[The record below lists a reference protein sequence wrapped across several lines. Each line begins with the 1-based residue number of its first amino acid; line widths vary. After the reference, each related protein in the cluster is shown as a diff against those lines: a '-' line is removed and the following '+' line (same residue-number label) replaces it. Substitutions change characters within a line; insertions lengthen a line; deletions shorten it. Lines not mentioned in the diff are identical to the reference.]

1 MKNIHKTDLDSSS
14 FEYNLIEE
22 ENQDFEE
29 NKNFGNFSIVL
40 IEKEEEKSITIPFS
54 FKINESNDK
63 LLPTFQYETNDYI
76 LGIRHLLIIKCEE
89 YNSTNYT
96 GLFIG
101 KQKDN
106 NFIEQK
112 TVNEKYNTIFDNID
126 IEIKFPKQTF
136 YFGEKINFEF
146 KSDSKHTFGR
156 NWNFNQTL
164 YRKIEWVGY
173 VKNTLIDEEIF
184 DGNHVSEE
192 KYKYYEGDEYDD
204 YLFGYYSFPII
215 FSFLCNPIGGATGAI
230 GGAITLKNTSLILG
244 SLLGGGAGCVI
255 GCVGGFL
262 LGMLM
267 NEYSPKKTKFSEKY
281 ELESSK

>member
-54 FKINESNDK
+54 FKINENNDK
-63 LLPTFQYETNDYI
+63 LLPTFQYENNDYI

-89 YNSTNYT
+89 YNS
-96 GLFIG
+96 I
-101 KQKDN
+101 K
-106 NFIEQK
+106 EQK
-112 TVNEKYNTIFDNID
+112 TINEKHNTILDNID

-136 YFGEKINFEF
+136 YFGEKIKFDF

-173 VKNTLIDEEIF
+173 IKNTLIDEEIF

-204 YLFGYYSFPII
+204 YLFG
-215 FSFLCNPIGGATGAI
+215 
-230 GGAITLKNTSLILG
+230 
-244 SLLGGGAGCVI
+244 
-255 GCVGGFL
+255 
-262 LGMLM
+262 
-267 NEYSPKKTKFSEKY
+267 
-281 ELESSK
+281 